1 MIKRKIASLFVIIL
15 AFLLQ
20 TTVFKGLE
28 LAGVV
33 PQLMLVATVSYAYL
47 RGRTSGLLIGF
58 LCGLMLDMYG
68 GTVIGLYAFI
78 FMTIGFAVGF
88 CQKFYFTNNLVLPAI
103 LIVSGDFVYGIY
115 YYITEF
121 LMRGKL
127 YIGFY
132 MLHVVLPEV
141 IYTGIVGILAYR
153 LIVAL
158 ENLLNKKRKEE
169 ESAGNFT

>member
-1 MIKRKIASLFVIIL
+1 MIKKKIVSLLVILL

-20 TTVFKGLE
+20 TTVFQSLE

-33 PQLMLVATVSYAYL
+33 PQLMLVVTVSYAYQ

-58 LCGLMLDMYG
+58 LCGLILDMYS

-78 FMTIGFAVGF
+78 FMSIGFAVGF

-103 LIVSGDFVYGIY
+103 LIVSGDFIYGIY

-127 YIGFY
+127 QIGFY
-132 MLHVVLPEV
+132 LLHIVLPEI
-141 IYTGIVGILAYR
+141 IYTGIVGILLYR

-158 ENLLNKKRKEE
+158 EYLITKKREEE